1 MEHLSAEERACLMY
15 LEETIEA
22 LEVQEDSGLS
32 NDEAE
37 PVSLEEKLLQIRV
50 EGRRV
55 FHAVTQ
61 RTSLVHMVEIYEL
74 CLSCNFFSP
83 PDVTSFM
90 PEPGEG
96 NTEDKVECP
105 AENEATKP
113 NTQQH
118 MAHPHAKMLHVLKDE
133 NGKLK
138 IVSNQPAREPE
149 VDPSMIPPPSDF
161 MDEPEPQRASEPPP
175 TQVVSAQRPQTVDV
189 EALCRRASA
198 KVAQELP
205 DKPEELS
212 EDVGHHVTPPLT
224 PPLTPPPP
232 PFTPPPP
239 PPPLEVPEPKSPPAV
254 APKPKRLPANILL
267 KSHRSTAAASSSV
280 SEGSSGLSQL
290 PDPQRVH
297 MEALRKLGLLKSDET
312 DSGPVLSPR
321 LSPQTRRS
329 WAAPSPP
336 VSPRTPPATPSYSR
350 LATPPPSSP
359 LPQAPLSPPSDPSP
373 FIVPAPPAFCDFEGP
388 SRPESEPSTARDASG
403 TAGKALSNTP
413 PRGALAFIK
422 HLTPPRNKGT
432 RSATIERSGSSLSSY
447 AASQDPGK
455 VSQDEG
461 DKQSPGQLR
470 NTRPR
475 PASLGS
481 RQELS
486 GSAKGGAPQVSYA
499 SSKEPDLRRSLP
511 TIQPSSNSSK
521 LPRSQG
527 ISVLICPRSENGDER
542 REALR
547 RLGLLRD

>member
-37 PVSLEEKLLQIRV
+37 PVSLEEKLSQIRV

-61 RTSLVHMVEIYEL
+61 RTSLAHMVEIYEL
-74 CLSCNFFSP
+74 CLSCNFFFP
-83 PDVTSFM
+83 PDVTSFVTE
-90 PEPGEG
+90 PEEG
-96 NTEDKVECP
+96 NTEDKVERR
-105 AENEATKP
+105 AENEAATP
-113 NTQQH
+113 NTQQDT
-118 MAHPHAKMLHVLKDE
+118 AHPHTKMLHVLKDE

-138 IVSNQPAREPE
+138 IVSNQPAQEPE
-149 VDPSMIPPPSDF
+149 VDLSMIPPPSDF

-175 TQVVSAQRPQTVDV
+175 TQVVFAQRPQTVDM
-189 EALCRRASA
+189 EELCRRASA

-205 DKPEELS
+205 DKPAELS

-224 PPLTPPPP
+224 
-232 PFTPPPP
+232 PPP

-312 DSGPVLSPR
+312 DSGPALSPR

-329 WAAPSPP
+329 WATPSPP

-359 LPQAPLSPPSDPSP
+359 LPQAPPLPPSDPSP
-373 FIVPAPPAFCDFEGP
+373 FIVPAPAAFCDFKGP
-388 SRPESEPSTARDASG
+388 LRPESEPTTAGDASG
-403 TAGKALSNTP
+403 TASKALSNTP
-413 PRGALAFIK
+413 PRGALALIK

-432 RSATIERSGSSLSSY
+432 RSATIERSGSGLSSY
-447 AASQDPGK
+447 AASQDPG
-455 VSQDEG
+455 EG

-486 GSAKGGAPQVSYA
+486 GSAKGGAPQVSRA

-511 TIQPSSNSSK
+511 TVQPSSNSSK